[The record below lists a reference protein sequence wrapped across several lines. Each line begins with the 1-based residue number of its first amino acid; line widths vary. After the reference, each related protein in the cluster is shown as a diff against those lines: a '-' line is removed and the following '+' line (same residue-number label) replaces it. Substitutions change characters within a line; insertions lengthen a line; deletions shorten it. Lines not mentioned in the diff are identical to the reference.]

1 VFSVNL
7 PFAQLA
13 RPSGLRFNAAMWG
26 GAVFPV
32 LKSPVSGWLAY
43 RQDGKGTNVE
53 VPFFVYDA
61 GDKIRRPT

>member
-1 VFSVNL
+1 
-7 PFAQLA
+7 
-13 RPSGLRFNAAMWG
+13 MWG